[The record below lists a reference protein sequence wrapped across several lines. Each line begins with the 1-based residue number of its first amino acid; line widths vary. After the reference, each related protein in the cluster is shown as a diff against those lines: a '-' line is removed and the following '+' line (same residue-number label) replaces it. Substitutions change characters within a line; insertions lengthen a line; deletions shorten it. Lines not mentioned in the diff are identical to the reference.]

1 MNDSGRD
8 IGKLIYVGD
17 TVKADF
23 EAAKKANLKFAAI
36 ASSFISTPADFM
48 AAGLDKKLIFTNPAD
63 FCIDIDLVIITS
75 PLCDTIESYFY
86 RLSKVHFSNEVLL
99 YTLFYKGT
107 LEEKKLEDRAVPIN
121 HTIINDFDRNV
132 KVDNNNAY
140 CIVD

>member
-1 MNDSGRD
+1 M
-8 IGKLIYVGD
+8 LILVFIILSNNQ
-17 TVKADF
+17 TT
-23 EAAKKANLKFAAI
+23 I
-36 ASSFISTPADFM
+36 AT
-48 AAGLDKKLIFTNPAD
+48 IF
-63 FCIDIDLVIITS
+63 DLVIITS
-75 PLCDTIESYFY
+75 PLCDTVESYFY

-107 LEEKKLEDRAVPIN
+107 LEEKKLEDRAIPVN

>member
-1 MNDSGRD
+1 MNTHKIHVISCG
-8 IGKLIYVGD
+8 
-17 TVKADF
+17 
-23 EAAKKANLKFAAI
+23 
-36 ASSFISTPADFM
+36 ASPDKS
-48 AAGLDKKLIFTNPAD
+48 LD
-63 FCIDIDLVIITS
+63 IDIDLVIITS

-107 LEEKKLEDRAVPIN
+107 LEEKKLEDRTIPDN

-132 KVDNNNAY
+132 KVDNNNDY